1 MKTLLLSLLLA
12 IPVAVCAQT
21 YTASTLVSFPAN
33 SGTSP
38 YYPGDVT
45 LDSEGNLYGT
55 SSGGTSSGTLFP
67 NGTVFEVSPAG
78 VLTVLH
84 YFNGLDGSDPRA
96 GVTRDS
102 AGNLYGTTFSGGA
115 YQYYGALYK
124 LAPDGTESVLYSFP
138 NRFPQGNYPAVNVTL
153 DGKGN
158 LAGYTF
164 FTDNNFNVSNGA
176 IFELVNPD
184 TFTLRYSFGSTKY
197 GENGAGPAGQPLL
210 DASGSL
216 YGATNSGGS
225 GGNGTVFK
233 LTSNAKTIKTLYSF
247 NIFADKVY
255 GPIGSPVMDSSGNLF
270 GVGYGGIYEI
280 LASGGEK
287 AFYVDP
293 KVTSLEPTLTIDAQ
307 GNLYGT
313 NQRGGS
319 FGFGA
324 VYRVSPDGVE
334 TDLYSSDGPT
344 LNDQV
349 AIDQAGNLYVTE
361 SRGGVNDTGAIIKLT
376 KKAE

>member
-1 MKTLLLSLLLA
+1 MRTLLLSFLLA

-21 YTASTLVSFPAN
+21 YTASTLVSFPAI

-38 YYPGDVT
+38 YSPGDVT

-67 NGTVFEVSPAG
+67 NGTVFEVSPSG

-84 YFNGLDGSDPRA
+84 YFNGADGSNPRA

-102 AGNLYGTTFSGGA
+102 AGNLYGTTFSGGT
-115 YQYYGALYK
+115 YQYYGTLYK

-138 NRFPQGNYPAVNVTL
+138 NKFPQGNYPAVNVTL

-158 LAGYTF
+158 VMGYTF

-176 IFELVNPD
+176 VFELASPD
-184 TFTLRYSFGSTKY
+184 TFTLRYRFGSTNY
-197 GENGAGPAGQPLL
+197 GENGVGPAGQPLF
-210 DASGSL
+210 DRSGNI
-216 YGATNSGGS
+216 YGATNSDGS

-233 LTSNAKTIKTLYSF
+233 LSPNGKTIKILYSF

-255 GPIGSPVMDSSGNLF
+255 GPIGNPVMDSSGNLF
-270 GVGYGGIYEI
+270 GVGYGGVYEI

-287 AFYVDP
+287 AFYVEP
-293 KVTSLEPTLTIDAQ
+293 KGTQLEPTLTIDAQ

-313 NQRGGS
+313 TQGG
-319 FGFGA
+319 GAYGYGA
-324 VYRVSPDGVE
+324 VYRISPDGVE

-349 AIDQAGNLYVTE
+349 DIDLAGNLYVTE
-361 SRGGVNDTGAIIKLT
+361 GRGGVNGTGSIIKLT
-376 KKAE
+376 KNVE